1 MTTLPLHTQVDKHS
15 IHGISFEMYFSI
27 RQNYQQALR
36 DVEQAMTRASPVL
49 YVRMTS
55 AVSTDLVLT
64 FLKIYV
70 LIARTVTAT
79 LYTVEVA

>member
-1 MTTLPLHTQVDKHS
+1 
-15 IHGISFEMYFSI
+15 
-27 RQNYQQALR
+27 
-36 DVEQAMTRASPVL
+36 MTRASPVL

-64 FLKIYV
+64 FPKIYV
-70 LIARTVTAT
+70 LIARTVTAK